1 MGYRRFG
8 RAPSFY
14 WSNPES
20 KATKLKKQFGGAIEE
35 ISRAFY
41 AMDSRNMSALLQRYG
56 QLYGDNAEDYARRT
70 MDKWRSGEVKLSGQT
85 LERLIKL
92 VPPYLSPEKR
102 LELLALILK
111 RHERKPN
118 TQRIE
123 VNVKKPEEGLA
134 EIDRAMNR
142 IVVTDELAYLPS
154 YVMDAAKWLYS
165 DDVTTA
171 RAMLAELSS
180 VETRALKAS
189 ATREIELL
197 KRTIR
202 SGQVQSAS
210 YSVKTPGGNLVI
222 SATTP
227 SFCFVA
233 TVCLGNADPRTNALR
248 AWRDDTLKKSS
259 IGRRFVV
266 WYYRNGPTLARV
278 LASNPVSMKL
288 TRAGLT
294 CFVATLGG
302 IAMVRRVFKGEP
314 DVGRTETSV
323 NARAGK

>member
-1 MGYRRFG
+1 MGYRRFRRYPYYYRG
-8 RAPSFY
+8 
-14 WSNPES
+14 NPES
-20 KATKLKKQFGGAIEE
+20 KVAKLQRKFGGATDE
-35 ISRAFY
+35 IKRAFY
-41 AMDSRNMSALLQRYG
+41 VMDTHKVNALLQRYG
-56 QLYGDNAEDYARRT
+56 QIYGAKAEDYARRT
-70 MDKWRSGEVKLSGQT
+70 MPKWRSGEVNLSGQT

-92 VPPYLSPEKR
+92 VPPHLEPEMR
-102 LELLALILK
+102 LELLDLILK
-111 RHERKPN
+111 RHERVPD

-123 VNVKKPEEGLA
+123 VNVKKPEEGFA

-154 YVMDAAKWLYS
+154 EVMDMAKWLYA

-171 RAMLAELSS
+171 RAMLAKLYSA
-180 VETRALKAS
+180 ETQALKAS

-197 KRTIR
+197 KRTIS

-210 YSVKTPGGNLVI
+210 YTVKTPGGNLVI

-233 TVCLGNADPRTNALR
+233 TACFGNSDPRTNTLR
-248 AWRDDTLKKSS
+248 AWRDGTLKRSS
-259 IGRRFVV
+259 AGRSFVA

-278 LASNPVSMKL
+278 LTSNMVAAKM

-294 CFVATLGG
+294 CFVAVLGG
-302 IAMVRRVFKGEP
+302 IATVGRILKGES
-314 DVGRTETSV
+314 DV
-323 NARAGK
+323 

>member
-1 MGYRRFG
+1 MGYRRFT
-8 RAPSFY
+8 RYSY
-14 WSNPES
+14 RDNPES
-20 KATKLKKQFGGAIEE
+20 KAAKLQRKFGGATDE
-35 ISRAFY
+35 IKRAFF
-41 AMDSRNMSALLQRYG
+41 AMDTRKMNALLQRYG
-56 QLYGDNAEDYARRT
+56 QIYGDKAEDYARRT
-70 MDKWRSGEVKLSGQT
+70 MPKWRSGEVNLSGQT

-92 VPPYLSPEKR
+92 VPPHLDAEKR
-102 LELLALILK
+102 LELLNLILK
-111 RHERKPN
+111 RHERVPN

-123 VNVKKPEEGLA
+123 VNVKKPEEGFS

-142 IVVTDELAYLPS
+142 IVVTDELAYLPGE
-154 YVMDAAKWLYS
+154 VMDIAKWLYE

-171 RAMLAELSS
+171 RAMLAKLSS
-180 VETRALKAS
+180 AETQALKAS

-210 YSVKTPGGNLVI
+210 YTVKTPGGNLVI

-233 TVCLGNADPRTNALR
+233 TACFGNADPRTNALR
-248 AWRDDTLKKSS
+248 AWRDVTLKRSS
-259 IGRRFVV
+259 AGRSFVV

-278 LASNPVSMKL
+278 LTCNPVAMKL

-294 CFVATLGG
+294 CFVALLGC
-302 IAMVRRVFKGEP
+302 IAK
-314 DVGRTETSV
+314 VGRILKGGSDV
-323 NARAGK
+323 